1 MERNRR
7 ALESMQVDRARLPD
21 VEGAMIHFAP
31 KAFEAINFSIQV
43 DRALRARCFFFPTP
57 PALFRHRARD
67 RSIHHPFLLCT
78 RSPISFSFAT
88 AMAAHAP
95 ASATQSAR
103 RPWYRP
109 SLTTQILIGVV
120 VGGLIGWLRP
130 DWGNA
135 VYFLRD
141 IFLNLIKS
149 IIAPLVFSTL
159 VVGIAGGGDLKKV
172 GRMGVKALIYFE
184 IVTTAGLFI
193 GLGVVNF
200 TKPGMGVPLVAS
212 QTEVIQQ
219 IAADHPRTL
228 VETLVHA
235 FPSSIVDAMARGD
248 ILQTVAFAVPFAM
261 AVSAIGE
268 KGKPIIRAMESLS
281 QVMFK
286 FTNYVMMFAP
296 IGVAAAMAHTIGT
309 QGLGVLVNLGNLI
322 LSYYLGLIIFI
333 TLIFGLVMLIA
344 RVPIRQFVRAVRE
357 PAAIAFATTS
367 SESAMPKAMQAME
380 RMGVPRRI
388 VGFVMPTGYSFNLDG
403 SMIFLAITSVF
414 IAQAAEAT
422 TGQHMG
428 LGQQLAMM
436 LAFMV
441 TSKGLAGVP
450 RASILVLL
458 ATMNT
463 LLPAGLGAMG
473 VAVIVGI
480 DALMDMGRSAVNL
493 MGNCLATVVVAR
505 WEGEF
510 DDKRAQVFGTPA
522 EAELDLKSGD
532 IAFAEAAR
540 QD

>member
-1 MERNRR
+1 
-7 ALESMQVDRARLPD
+7 MQP
-21 VEGAMIHFAP
+21 GTP
-31 KAFEAINFSIQV
+31 SPSIQ
-43 DRALRARCFFFPTP
+43 F
-57 PALFRHRARD
+57 
-67 RSIHHPFLLCT
+67 I
-78 RSPISFSFAT
+78 
-88 AMAAHAP
+88 
-95 ASATQSAR
+95 R

-109 SLTTQILIGVV
+109 SLTTRIMIGLV
-120 VGGLIGWLRP
+120 VGGVIGYLRP

-135 VYFLRD
+135 IYFLRD

-193 GLGVVNF
+193 GLAVVNF
-200 TKPGMGVPLVAS
+200 TKPGMGVPLAGS
-212 QTEVIQQ
+212 QTEALKQ

-248 ILQTVAFAVPFAM
+248 ILQTVAFAVLFAM
-261 AVSAIGE
+261 AASAIGE

-281 QVMFK
+281 QMMFK
-286 FTNYVMMFAP
+286 LTNYVMMFAP

-333 TLIFGLVMLIA
+333 VLVFGLVMLIA

-380 RMGVPRRI
+380 RLGVPRRI

-428 LGQQLAMM
+428 LGQQLTMM
-436 LAFMV
+436 LTFMV
-441 TSKGLAGVP
+441 TSKGIAGVP

-463 LLPAGLGAMG
+463 LLPRILAPW
-473 VAVIVGI
+473 VS
-480 DALMDMGRSAVNL
+480 RSS
-493 MGNCLATVVVAR
+493 
-505 WEGEF
+505 
-510 DDKRAQVFGTPA
+510 
-522 EAELDLKSGD
+522 SGSM
-532 IAFAEAAR
+532 R
-540 QD
+540 